1 MYSVLSEFHRLDYIS
16 AALHYNSWQQIILI
30 KNNIQMNNN
39 NNNNNNMNKKESG
52 HWSCAKEPKT
62 RHKAQQRRYYLRI
75 KNIVLY
81 TIENAEQSSAV

>member
-1 MYSVLSEFHRLDYIS
+1 M
-16 AALHYNSWQQIILI
+16 
-30 KNNIQMNNN
+30 NN

-52 HWSCAKEPKT
+52 HWSCAKEQKT

>member
-1 MYSVLSEFHRLDYIS
+1 M
-16 AALHYNSWQQIILI
+16 
-30 KNNIQMNNN
+30 NN